1 MRILITG
8 HQSLANRGCEALLR
22 STVALIRREHPQAR
36 FAVPSL
42 NPQADSA
49 QWPQAAEWG
58 VRWLTAPA
66 PSLTLRLWARACT
79 WSPDLAAA
87 EWPLPRLDDAHEA
100 ELQRCDLVLSIGG
113 DNYTL
118 DYDLASLALYVGV
131 AERARRRGVPVAL
144 WGASVGPF
152 DSHPGIRRHMAR
164 HLGQLQLI
172 TVRESLSRA
181 VLQDLLPR
189 LDGPHLE
196 PVADPAFCLEPE
208 TTDLDSCWPRGSGS
222 VVGLNLSPLILQ
234 HSSPTSRERLLSLTA
249 AFIERLLVHERMRV
263 LLVPH
268 VSARNADG
276 RTAHA
281 LPERLDDALLMD
293 ELLQRL
299 APSPRLS
306 RLPAWNAAQ
315 IKHAIA
321 HCDLF
326 IGARTHA
333 VIAALS
339 SGVPAVALSYS
350 LKSRGIH
357 RDLLGNEDG
366 VMPASDLSAE
376 TLLQAFWDLQA
387 RQTAQRDLLRAR
399 LPRWRLRAQRGV
411 QAIES
416 AMARA
421 PA

>member
-22 STVALIRREHPQAR
+22 STVALVRREHPQAR

-49 QWPQAAEWG
+49 QWPQAADWG
-58 VRWLTAPA
+58 VQWIAAPK
-66 PSLTLRLWARACT
+66 PSLTLRLWARACA
-79 WSPDLAAA
+79 WSPELTAA
-87 EWPLPRLDDAHEA
+87 EWPLPALDATHES
-100 ELQRCDLVLSIGG
+100 ELRRCDLLLSIGG

-152 DSHPGIRRHMAR
+152 DILPGVRRRMAR
-164 HLGQLQLI
+164 HLDQLQLI

-181 VLQDLLPR
+181 VLQDLLPAQA
-189 LDGPHLE
+189 GACLE

-208 TTDLDSCWPRGSGS
+208 PADLESCWPRSSGT
-222 VVGLNLSPLILQ
+222 VLGLNLSPLILQ
-234 HSSPTSRERLLSLTA
+234 RSSKQPRERLLSLAA
-249 AFIERLLVHERMRV
+249 AFVERLVIQEGVRV
-263 LLVPH
+263 LLIPH
-268 VSARNADG
+268 VSARDERG
-276 RTAHA
+276 RITQA
-281 LPERLDDALLMD
+281 LPERLDDAQLMD
-293 ELLQRL
+293 ELIQRL
-299 APSPRLS
+299 PPTPRVA
-306 RLPAWNAAQ
+306 RLPTWNAAK
-315 IKHAIA
+315 IKYAVA

-326 IGARTHA
+326 MGARTHA

-357 RDLLGNEDG
+357 RDLLGDEDS
-366 VMPASDLSAE
+366 VVPASDLSAE
-376 TLLQAFWDLQA
+376 SLLQAFVDLRA
-387 RQTAQRDLLRAR
+387 RQTPQRETLHAR
-399 LPRWRLRAQRGV
+399 LPRWKLRAQRGV
-411 QAIES
+411 HALEH
-416 AMARA
+416 ALVRV